1 MHPGPEIIAIEARKS
16 ALRDRIAWRRSAIA
30 TDTARVFRPLAQ
42 IDHGFRLWQRVPTL
56 ARAAALPL
64 VLSLVQLVVPQVKII
79 RRLVRWAPVILTGW
93 RAVRGAWQGVRRPTE
108 AS

>member
-16 ALRDRIAWRRSAIA
+16 ALRERIARRRHELAA
-30 TDTARVFRPLAQ
+30 DTGRVFRPLAQ
-42 IDHGFRLWQRVPTL
+42 VDQGFRLWQRVPGI

-93 RAVRGAWQGVRRPTE
+93 RAVRGAWQGVRGAE
-108 AS
+108 AGN